1 MRKIFAISLMAALV
15 LASCSPKE
23 QFTPT
28 PAPVDQVPGVRA
40 IIETA
45 TRTALVEDT
54 DVYHVVWKAGDE
66 IRCTDNANTRVF
78 YETADNDVTAAY
90 FYHVATDT
98 TALCPDS
105 TKFWAFYP
113 STVFSK
119 LPTVQ
124 QYVAG
129 SLDRAPMRGFYER
142 AESDPFE
149 PVFVFKNLCGAVRLN
164 LTTTQ
169 ADVKVVKIVL
179 QADAGLSGSFSA
191 TNAAPAA
198 VMSSATAP
206 VSLDCPEVAI
216 GTEAVPFY
224 ISVPEFAYKAFSVTV
239 IASDGRTQTRSLKT
253 GEELAITRSEIV
265 PIDLEFNDLVKPSVG
280 ATATFM
286 KGSDM
291 NTAIKSL
298 VNPDVA
304 NYSDDDSTVTKMV
317 FVTNSDAFSAD
328 NVADAAS
335 ESPIYVFYD
344 EATTTVTVST
354 PAPKFVM
361 NANSAYFFHRFK
373 ALTEI
378 EGIED
383 FDASN
388 VESMAYFWGF
398 SPKKNITMPEWDYS
412 SLINTRYMFDQVT
425 SEKIDLSKMDFTQDT
440 SMAYM
445 FYYAENLTELIWPD
459 QVDASCLETMAS
471 MFRGCALS
479 LIDLTMFENTDG
491 LLNLRYTFAYCP
503 NLMKVKSA
511 MILDAV
517 PKSLNGN
524 SGCGYCFAYCSENA
538 GLLDLTEFDAS
549 GLHTLAYAFYRNAAA
564 TIDLSTWDTGAAESM
579 NYMFYQCYNL
589 GNLYLGPLF
598 YPTSVPVS
606 SGKTVP
612 TPTNFTGGTA
622 DASSGLQTA
631 SVPGSLNIY
640 CTQETADWLVYT
652 LLRKIYWGSYTGT
665 PTPIYFY
672 DIENQS
678 NALTVEWQPE

>member
-78 YETADNDVTAAY
+78 YETADNDVTNA
-90 FYHVATDT
+90 FFHHVATDT

-142 AESDPFE
+142 AEGDPFE
-149 PVFVFKNLCGAVRLN
+149 PVFAFKNLCGAVRLN

-224 ISVPEFAYKAFSVTV
+224 ISVPEYAYKAFSVTV
-239 IASDGRTQTRSLKT
+239 IASDGRTQTRSLKS
-253 GEELAITRSEIV
+253 GEELVVTRSQIV
-265 PIDLEFNDLVKPSVG
+265 PIDLEFNNLVKPAVG

-286 KGSDM
+286 KGFDM

-328 NVADAAS
+328 NVADVAS

-388 VESMAYFWGF
+388 VQSMAYFWGF
-398 SPKKNITMPEWDYS
+398 SPKQNITMPEWDYS
-412 SLINTRYMFDQVT
+412 SLINTRYMFDQVAAET
-425 SEKIDLSKMDFTQDT
+425 IDLSKVDFSQDT

-445 FYYAENLTELIWPD
+445 FYYAENLSELIWPD
-459 QVDASCLETMAS
+459 VIDASCLETMAS
-471 MFRGCALS
+471 MFRGCS
-479 LIDLTMFENTDG
+479 LARVDLTPFENTDG
-491 LLNLRYTFAYCP
+491 LMNMRYTFAYCP
-503 NLMKVKSA
+503 NLQKVISSMNLEA
-511 MILDAV
+511 IQVDSPAGM
-517 PKSLNGN
+517 
-524 SGCGYCFAYCSENA
+524 CYTFYYCSSNA
-538 GLLDLTEFDAS
+538 GLLDLTEFDVS
-549 GLHTLAYAFYRNAAA
+549 TLRTLAYTFYRCEAS
-564 TIDLSTWDTGAAESM
+564 TLDLSTWNTENVTSM

-598 YPTSVPVS
+598 YPTSVATS
-606 SGKTVP
+606 SQPVP
-612 TPTNFTGGTA
+612 TPTNFTGGTS
-622 DASSGLQTA
+622 DKTSGIQTA
-631 SVPGSLNIY
+631 SVPGSLTIY

-665 PTPIYFY
+665 PTPIYFF

-678 NALTVEWQPE
+678 NALTVEWQPA